1 MNKYLEESDMCSN
14 ATWATDIEIVAISS
28 LLNTPVFIH
37 TRLPSG
43 EEKWLKYGPV
53 CVVPPTL
60 KGHLFDQLLRT
71 LQQSCFCVVIV
82 FRICMHCCG
91 GTPRE
96 SLVGVVNLR
105 LN

>member
-43 EEKWLKYGPV
+43 EKKWLKYGPV

-60 KGHLFDQLLRT
+60 KTDKAIYLTNYCEHFNR
-71 LQQSCFCVVIV
+71 VVSV
-82 FRICMHCCG
+82 
-91 GTPRE
+91 
-96 SLVGVVNLR
+96 S
-105 LN
+105 